1 VPVSQ
6 LHPDTTRSVEFVWAG
21 ERFRVERSAEGPLDI
36 SIYHLH
42 PLSPGAGRL
51 LRNEDAHER
60 VWAEGFEAL
69 ERLATIGPS
78 SP

>member
-1 VPVSQ
+1 MSQ
-6 LHPDTTRSVEFVWAG
+6 LHPDATRSVEFVWAG
-21 ERFRVERSAEGPLDI
+21 ERFRMEHSAEGPLDI

-42 PLSPGAGRL
+42 PLSPGAEWL

-69 ERLATIGPS
+69 ERLATSGPS
-78 SP
+78 PP

>member
-1 VPVSQ
+1 MSQ
-6 LHPDTTRSVEFVWAG
+6 LHPDAMRSVEFVWAG
-21 ERFRVERSAEGPLDI
+21 ERFRMERSAEGPLDI

-42 PLSPGAGRL
+42 PLSPGAGPML
-51 LRNEDAHER
+51 QDEDAHER

-69 ERLATIGPS
+69 ERLATVGPS

>member
-1 VPVSQ
+1 MSQ
-6 LHPDTTRSVEFVWAG
+6 LHPDAMRSIEFVWAG
-21 ERFRVERSAEGPLDI
+21 ERFRMERSAEGPLDI

-42 PLSPGAGRL
+42 SLSPEAERL

-69 ERLATIGPS
+69 ERLATTGPS
-78 SP
+78 PP

>member
-1 VPVSQ
+1 MSQ
-6 LHPDTTRSVEFVWAG
+6 LHPDAMRSVEFVWAG
-21 ERFRVERSAEGPLDI
+21 ERFRMERSAEGPLDI

-69 ERLATIGPS
+69 ERLATSGLHLP
-78 SP
+78 